1 MDYMYLSLKS
11 AAKTIGPLFQH
22 RFIQL
27 LSLGLLLGTSL
38 ANATVPGQFIAK
50 MYTET
55 LGRAPDAAAW
65 NGALGYFGPN
75 GCSQATLTA
84 WGAPFFSSAEYR
96 GLGYDNAANT
106 LLLYRAILNRE
117 PDAAGYTYYLGLL
130 NGGTSLSTL
139 VSAFYASGEFASLVP
154 DICNGNSYSFEPLG
168 ASMAIRI
175 PTGGAGGYDNLS
187 EAQLQSLLNSA
198 GAGNTVYLMQKS
210 VVYETT
216 PLVIPAGVTL
226 ATYGLPSP
234 NQHAKMAR
242 LVRQTAFAGPMVE
255 INADRNPNPS
265 GILKN
270 IWVDGQRTLS
280 SAYVWGAIN
289 IEIYGG
295 NGATVASNFIDNS
308 LGWSNVHTYGTVDG
322 FPCVSNI
329 ITNNV
334 ITAYPSLHSG
344 GNYTDG
350 LSLGCEN
357 STVTGNQIVDPTD
370 VGIVVFTAAPA
381 IQKSTVSGNI
391 IVSAGNSAF
400 GGLAFDPL
408 YSPKYPASPNFTGAS
423 ISNNSLWSSPTTH
436 FIIGLAVGSRPWF
449 GTNVLINGVTS
460 TGNIGFGATASG
472 NTTAG
477 VTTHFGEGITVSGM
491 DSATVQ
497 SNVFSATPIS
507 QSWTSCPIG
516 NVLASVAAGLASGS
530 IQNYSNIEV
539 NGCMSDTSP

>member
-1 MDYMYLSLKS
+1 MYPSLKK

-22 RFIQL
+22 RLIPL
-27 LSLGLLLGTSL
+27 LSLGLLLGPVL

-55 LGRAPDAAAW
+55 LGRAPDASAW

-75 GCSQATLTA
+75 GCNQATLTA
-84 WGAPFFSSAEYR
+84 WGAPFFSSAEYQ

-117 PDAAGYTYYLGLL
+117 PDAAGFSHYLGLI
-130 NGGTSLSTL
+130 NSGTSLSTL
-139 VSAFYASGEFASLVP
+139 ASAFYASGEFASLVP
-154 DICNGNSYSFEPLG
+154 NICSGNSYSFETLG
-168 ASMAIRI
+168 ASLAIRI

-187 EAQLQSLLNSA
+187 EAQLQSLLISA

-210 VVYETT
+210 VVYETA

-265 GILKN
+265 GILQN

-280 SAYVWGAIN
+280 SAYVYGAIN

-344 GNYTDG
+344 GYYTDG

-357 STVTGNQIVDPTD
+357 SAVTGNQIVDPTD

-381 IQKSTVSGNI
+381 IQKSIVSGNI

-408 YSPKYPASPNFTGAS
+408 YSPQYPTSPNFTGAS

-449 GTNVLINGVTS
+449 GTNVLIHGVAS
-460 TGNIGFGATASG
+460 TGNIAHGATASG

-497 SNVFSATPIS
+497 SNAFSATPIS

-516 NVLASVAAGLASGS
+516 NVLASVAAGFASGS
-530 IQNYSNIEV
+530 IQSYSNIEV